1 MSTGSAPDD
10 ERSTCS
16 VCLEP
21 YKGRNPKLLP
31 CFHTFCLPCLKDLEV
46 HHMVSA
52 DSKGCE
58 EDGSKKPL
66 TFPCPTCRADIIV
79 PTGGV
84 TQFQSNFYLNLE
96 TLTCDVCGE
105 GKEAKYSCSDCG
117 QNMCA
122 KCQRCHDKFTSNHQ
136 VQPLAPYLQHS
147 SEMSLNPDLERK
159 REEQLSVLEA
169 ALATM
174 KEEENK
180 LQRERQAV
188 ADVISRRADALRALV
203 TQAEERSQKALAGVA
218 DRMEKHIKE
227 SIGTLRQKHSKIFR
241 LLPQEDTKGQ
251 ANLMLKNALLSD
263 ADFQYYHQR
272 CSKDRQTKKV
282 LHQFKDCAIDIHI
295 VEAYIGKVCGDDE
308 PVGETE
314 TRLVSNETD
323 AADSLAHDLTVKP
336 QPSEKLK
343 LTDDAAEIRDTL
355 ETLETTP
362 DNECKHSDKKYIKSI
377 QDENARLQMDVAA
390 LKENISTIQQ
400 SMITSKDISSIQ
412 KDMAGLQEKLTG
424 DITMLQK
431 SIIGI
436 QEGCSDHS
444 TEIKKIHCD
453 TSKDISSILKDMA
466 GLQEKLTCDFA
477 MLQKNITVIQEG
489 YSDHSTE
496 IKKIQCDIQNLVKD
510 LKTFKEKSCSM
521 VAFHAEVNEDIE
533 LTMEWKP
540 LILYDDVYNLGQAY
554 DTETGVFTAPVA
566 GTYFFMARTLRQ
578 NGLGCCSI
586 AISVQGCNYTSSYS
600 HDGELQAGVGCTVHL
615 VYRLTRGQKV
625 WLEAFGDSELVDF
638 ATCFSGMLV
647 RPEV

>member
-46 HHMVSA
+46 HHMASA

-58 EDGSKKPL
+58 EEGSKKPL
-66 TFPCPTCRADIIV
+66 TFSCPTCRADVTV
-79 PTGGV
+79 PSGGV

-105 GKEAKYSCSDCG
+105 GKEAKYICSDCG

-122 KCQRCHDKFTSNHQ
+122 KCQRYHDKFTSNHQ
-136 VQPLAPYLQHS
+136 VQLLASHFQHS

-174 KEEENK
+174 KEEKNT

-188 ADVISRRADALRALV
+188 ADVISRRADAVRALV
-203 TQAEERSQKALAGVA
+203 TQAEERTQKALAEVA
-218 DRMEKHIKE
+218 DRIERYFKE

-251 ANLMLKNALLSD
+251 VNRILKNVLLSD
-263 ADFQYYHQR
+263 ADFQYYQQR
-272 CSKDRQTKKV
+272 CSKDRQTTKV

-295 VEAYIGKVCGDDE
+295 VEAYIGTVCGDDE
-308 PVGETE
+308 PVDETE
-314 TRLVSNETD
+314 TSLVCNETD
-323 AADSLAHDLTVKP
+323 VADSLAHDLTVKP

-343 LTDDAAEIRDTL
+343 LIDDVAEIRDTL
-355 ETLETTP
+355 DTLETTA
-362 DNECKHSDKKYIKSI
+362 DNECKHLDEKYIKSI
-377 QDENARLQMDVAA
+377 KDENAKLQMDVAT

-424 DITMLQK
+424 DT
-431 SIIGI
+431 
-436 QEGCSDHS
+436 
-444 TEIKKIHCD
+444 T
-453 TSKDISSILKDMA
+453 
-466 GLQEKLTCDFA
+466 

-489 YSDHSTE
+489 CSDHSTE
-496 IKKIQCDIQNLVKD
+496 VKKIQCDINNLVKD
-510 LKTFKEKSCSM
+510 LKSFKEKSCIM
-521 VAFHAEVNEDIE
+521 VAFHAELKEDIKV
-533 LTMEWKP
+533 TMELKP
-540 LILYDDVYNLGQAY
+540 LILHDDAYNLGQAY
-554 DTETGVFTAPVA
+554 DTKTGVFTAPVA
-566 GTYFFMARTLRQ
+566 GTYFFMGRTFR
-578 NGLGCCSI
+578 NTGSGLCGLFIYVEKSN
-586 AISVQGCNYTSSYS
+586 VSSSLS
-600 HDGELQAGVGCTVHL
+600 HDGELKAGVGCTVH
-615 VYRLTRGQKV
+615 VVQRLTQGQKV
-625 WLEAFGDSELVDF
+625 SLVALGDSTLSGL

-647 RPEV
+647 RPEVELA